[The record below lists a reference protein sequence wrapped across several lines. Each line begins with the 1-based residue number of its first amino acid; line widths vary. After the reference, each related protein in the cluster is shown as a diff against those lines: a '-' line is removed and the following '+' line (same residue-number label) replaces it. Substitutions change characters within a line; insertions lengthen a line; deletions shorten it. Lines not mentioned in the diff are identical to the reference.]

1 MSEVDEILSE
11 WRDEIGNDYTAY
23 ENHVNRVV
31 LFCCALGETTPE
43 QRRKI
48 TIAAS
53 FHDLG
58 IWTDRTFDYLP
69 PSIALATRYL
79 ERNHL
84 EQWIPEITL
93 MIAMHHKVR
102 GFDGARC
109 CSLVERFRRG
119 DLIDLTLGAVR
130 LGLPKT
136 FIADVRK
143 EFPNRGFHKRLVE
156 LAAARLLRHPLS
168 PLPMLKW

>member
-11 WRDEIGNDYTAY
+11 WRDEIGKDYTAY

-43 QRRKI
+43 ERRKI

-58 IWTDRTFDYLP
+58 IWTERTFDYLA

-79 ERNHL
+79 ERHHL
-84 EQWIPEITL
+84 EKWIPEVGL

-102 GFDGARC
+102 SVGGGRC
-109 CSLVERFRRG
+109 CSLVERFRRS
-119 DLIDLTLGAVR
+119 DLIDLTLGSVR
-130 LGLPKT
+130 FDLPKT
-136 FIADVRK
+136 FVADVREK
-143 EFPNRGFHKRLVE
+143 FPNRGFHRRLVE
-156 LAAARLLRHPLS
+156 LAAARLFSHPLN
-168 PLPMLKW
+168 PLPVLRW